1 MPVVTSKKM
10 FADAY
15 KNGYAV
21 GAFNVNNMEIIQ
33 GIAAAAT
40 ENHAPLILQVSKG
53 ARAYANHT
61 YLMKLI
67 EAAIEDAEQNAGFA
81 LPICVHLD
89 HGDTFELCKS
99 CIDGGFSSVMIDGSS
114 KPYEENVK
122 LTRQVVEYAH
132 DHGVVVE
139 GELGT
144 LAGIEDDVKVSAEDS
159 SYTRPEEVE
168 DFVNRTGV
176 DSLAIAIGTSHGAYK
191 FTAAQCTRNA
201 EGLLVPPPLRFDILE
216 EVEKRL
222 PDFPIVLHG
231 SSSVP
236 QKFVKIINEN
246 GGKMP
251 DAVGIP
257 EEQLREAARMAV
269 CKINIDSDLRLAMTA
284 CIRQYFNEH
293 PDHFDPRQYLKPARA
308 AIKDMVAHKI
318 IDVLGCNDRADAAL

>member
-1 MPVVTSKKM
+1 MPVVTSTKM

-40 ENHAPLILQVSKG
+40 EHHAPLILQVSKG
-53 ARAYANHT
+53 ARAYANHI

-67 EAAIEDAEQNAGFA
+67 EAAIDDAEQHAGFA

-89 HGDTFELCKS
+89 HGDSFELCKS
-99 CIDGGFSSVMIDGSS
+99 CIDGGFTSVMIDKSGL
-114 KPYEENVK
+114 PLEENIAI
-122 LTRQVVEYAH
+122 TRQVVEYAH

-139 GELGT
+139 AELGT
-144 LAGIEDDVKVSAEDS
+144 LAGVEDEVSVSAEDS
-159 SYTRPEEVE
+159 SYTHPDDVQEFVE
-168 DFVNRTGV
+168 RTGR

-191 FTAAQCTRNA
+191 FTAAQCTRN
-201 EGLLVPPPLRFDILE
+201 EKGILVPPPLRFDVLE

-222 PDFPIVLHG
+222 PGFPIVLHG

-236 QKFVKIINEN
+236 QEFVKMINEN
-246 GGKMP
+246 GGNMP

-257 EEQLREAARMAV
+257 EEQLRKAARSSV

-308 AIKDMVAHKI
+308 AIQKMVQHKLV
-318 IDVLGCNDRADAAL
+318 DVLGCNGKA